1 MDTIASP
8 RVRTSSP
15 LKPARIE
22 QAWEGP
28 PQCRSC
34 GIRHLVLFSELRKED
49 FALIHEPIDEVQ
61 LEAGEHL
68 YRAGAEARHVFTL
81 REGLVKLVRYLPDGT
96 QRIVRLLRQGDVAGL
111 EATLGGTYQHHAV
124 VLDPVLVCRIPVS
137 TIQTLSANTP
147 RLHQQL
153 MRRWQQA
160 VDEADAWVTE
170 LSTGPA
176 RQRVA
181 HLLLKL
187 AEYSDPESL
196 FIPSREDVGAML
208 GITTETASR
217 VIADLRRRGV
227 IERAAPGR
235 YRLDVERLQ
244 ALVSP

>member
-1 MDTIASP
+1 LNTYPISQTEAP
-8 RVRTSSP
+8 AP
-15 LKPARIE
+15 LKPTRIE
-22 QAWEGP
+22 QAWQGP

-34 GIRHLVLFSELRKED
+34 GIRHLVLFSELRRED
-49 FALIHEPIDEVQ
+49 FALIHDPIDEVE
-61 LEAGEHL
+61 LGAGEKL
-68 YRAGAEARHVFTL
+68 YQADVTGRHVYTL

-111 EATLGGTYQHHAV
+111 EATLGEPYQHHAV
-124 VLDPVLVCRIPVS
+124 VLDHAVACRIPVS
-137 TIQTLSANTP
+137 TIQNLSAHTP
-147 RLHQQL
+147 RLHSQL
-153 MRRWQQA
+153 MQRWQRA
-160 VDEADAWVTE
+160 VAEADTWVTE

-176 RQRVA
+176 KQRVA

-235 YRLDVERLQ
+235 HRVDLERLERL
-244 ALVSP
+244 ANP